1 MELGDYVAVL
11 KKRWVTVCAVTV
23 LSFLGACFVTL
34 TTTPMYVAS
43 SQLYVSVQG
52 GSTTSDML
60 QGAGFA
66 RQQVTSYARLVT
78 SPLVLGPVIDD
89 LALPTNAGALGSRI
103 VAESPQNSS
112 LINISVADESPA
124 LAAALAN
131 SVAEEFR
138 RVVVEIERPTDGSP
152 SAVRLT
158 VVRDASAPSAPSSP
172 RPTLNLTLGLT
183 VGLMLGG
190 VLAFLRVA
198 LDSRLHDEASVADVT
213 GLPIV
218 GSIVFD
224 EHAAAQPLIVQAD
237 PQGPRAEAFRRLRT
251 NVQFLDVAERPKS
264 MVVTSSLPGEGK
276 STTTIN
282 LAIAMADAG
291 TRVAL
296 VDADLRRPS
305 VARYLGIEGSAGLT
319 TVLIG
324 RATVDEV
331 LQPWGNGL
339 LNVLPS
345 GQMPPNPSEL
355 LGSAAM
361 GAVLERLLVTHDV
374 VLIDAPPIL
383 PVTDAAVLSRSAGG
397 VLVVAAVGRVQ
408 RKQLVATLSA
418 LRSVDAN
425 VLGAIVNM
433 ESRKRAESYQYY
445 RYTDG
450 PATTRRSVMPRRS
463 SRTVPARPPAES
475 SRDASVVGQTP
486 VGMVWPKDESLTTRS
501 GGRPAAPQHHRER
514 G

>member
-11 KKRWVTVCAVTV
+11 RKRWVTVVAVAV
-23 LSFLGACFVTL
+23 LSFLGACAVTF
-34 TTTPMYVAS
+34 TATPMYVAS
-43 SQLYVSVQG
+43 TQLYVSAQG

-60 QGAGFA
+60 QGASFT

-112 LINISVADESPA
+112 LINISVSDESPA
-124 LAAALAN
+124 VAAALAN

-138 RVVVEIERPTDGSP
+138 RVVVEIEQPTDGSP

-158 VVRDASAPSAPSSP
+158 VVRDASAPTQPASP
-172 RPTLNLTLGLT
+172 RPMLNLTLGLT
-183 VGLMLGG
+183 VGLMLGV
-190 VLAFLRVA
+190 VLAFLREA
-198 LDSRLHDEASVADVT
+198 LDSRLHDEAAVAETT

-218 GSIVFD
+218 GSIVYD
-224 EHAAAQPLIVQAD
+224 EQAAVHPLIVQAD
-237 PQGPRAEAFRRLRT
+237 PKGPRAEAFRRLRT
-251 NVQFLDVAERPKS
+251 NVQFLDVGDRPTS

-305 VARYLGIEGSAGLT
+305 IARYLGIEGSAGLT

-331 LQPWGNGL
+331 LQPWGNGM

-345 GQMPPNPSEL
+345 GQTPPNPSEL

-361 GAVLERLLVTHDV
+361 STVLERLLVTHDV

-383 PVTDAAVLSRSAGG
+383 PVTDAAVLSRIAGG

-408 RKQLVATLSA
+408 RKQLAATLSA
-418 LRSVDAN
+418 LRSVDAR

-445 RYTDG
+445 RYTESPSSRRSG
-450 PATTRRSVMPRRS
+450 TSRRSAGRGSVPLPEPVRTAAGGEPATS
-463 SRTVPARPPAES
+463 
-475 SRDASVVGQTP
+475 DI
-486 VGMVWPKDESLTTRS
+486 VWPRDDALAPRAGARS
-501 GGRPAAPQHHRER
+501 GPPQHQRDR
-514 G
+514 A